1 MKYRN
6 LINAFIIFFAVFFIC
21 LQVWLE
27 RFFGQVDIEQLAV
40 FILFGFQGLLDT
52 EDYLISK
59 FIQICLYFPVIFTL
73 LYIIF
78 FKLASLLGK
87 NYLKFNFF
95 AKISKFQFFFSLLLF
110 FFSIYNLSKN
120 VSLQDFVL
128 RDKNYDFIKENYT
141 APNIKNY
148 ENIESD
154 QDLVLIYLE
163 GVEDDFIKKD
173 FISKKSI
180 DNLSLSSFGAKDFSE
195 FYQTKYNNW
204 TVGAIIS
211 SQCGVPQK
219 PVGIIDVRRK
229 GFMSNRHVFGLKKFL
244 PNIYCLGDLL
254 KLANYKN
261 IFINAVDLK
270 FQAMGAFLNQH
281 GYDELIGK
289 KYFDNLN
296 LQNKNKSWGGGVNDS
311 ELFALAKKK
320 IIELKK
326 ENKRFNLTLLTTDTH
341 NPGYVDDGC
350 KIKFEESTKKM
361 FRAVSCTAHELNKF
375 VKFIYDNYSN
385 DTSIV
390 IIGDHLNRH
399 IEDYVHPEDL
409 PNLKRSIYNKFVS
422 KNLTLQRN
430 TINHFDLFP
439 TILNILNFDFNGKL
453 GLGYSSVKKTSVNY
467 NAYRKKLEK
476 NIRNKSTY
484 YNEFWK

>member
-163 GVEDDFIKKD
+163 GVEDAFIKKD

-195 FYQTKYNNW
+195 FYQTKYNK
-204 TVGAIIS
+204 
-211 SQCGVPQK
+211 Q
-219 PVGIIDVRRK
+219 VR
-229 GFMSNRHVFGLKKFL
+229 
-244 PNIYCLGDLL
+244 
-254 KLANYKN
+254 
-261 IFINAVDLK
+261 
-270 FQAMGAFLNQH
+270 
-281 GYDELIGK
+281 
-289 KYFDNLN
+289 
-296 LQNKNKSWGGGVNDS
+296 
-311 ELFALAKKK
+311 
-320 IIELKK
+320 
-326 ENKRFNLTLLTTDTH
+326 TH
-341 NPGYVDDGC
+341 N
-350 KIKFEESTKKM
+350 F
-361 FRAVSCTAHELNKF
+361 
-375 VKFIYDNYSN
+375 
-385 DTSIV
+385 
-390 IIGDHLNRH
+390 
-399 IEDYVHPEDL
+399 
-409 PNLKRSIYNKFVS
+409 S
-422 KNLTLQRN
+422 KLC
-430 TINHFDLFP
+430 
-439 TILNILNFDFNGKL
+439 
-453 GLGYSSVKKTSVNY
+453 
-467 NAYRKKLEK
+467 
-476 NIRNKSTY
+476 
-484 YNEFWK
+484 